1 MKRRAVLK
9 SIKAAADK
17 AGLTYSEVE
26 LTNHTGIIVGGKRS
40 TIGRH
45 NEVDEVTVLK
55 FYKQFEDVLGKGWWK

>member
-26 LTNHTGIIVGGKRS
+26 LTNHTGIIIGGKRS

-45 NEVDEVTVLK
+45 NEVDEVTVRK
-55 FYKQFEDVLGKGWWK
+55 